1 VDLTGLEFQTAAGWY
16 SRQGPIAI
24 EVRNVSDR
32 ALTDAGVMLRI
43 GFGPSSGTGSGHKLG
58 RPLAPGE
65 SARIAWRSGQSRG
78 SLSHS
83 EDAASIVALVEQV
96 VTPSCTYRPSQ
107 AWPTAERGQ
116 SAISAGDVAA
126 R

>member
-1 VDLTGLEFQTAAGWY
+1 MQQLIALSTALAMAGDFTILAAE
-16 SRQGPIAI
+16 PCTF
-24 EVRNVSDR
+24 VVSPSPGAAR
-32 ALTDAGVMLRI
+32 
-43 GFGPSSGTGSGHKLG
+43 SSGTGSGHKLG

-65 SARIAWRSGQSRG
+65 SARIAWRSGPGRG

-96 VTPSCTYRPSQ
+96 LTLSCTYRPSQ
-107 AWPTAERGQ
+107 AWPKAAEQ
-116 SAISAGDVAA
+116 SHSAISARDTAA